1 MEAASLTFFVYQ
13 NLSNKYIFR
22 SLLISLH
29 ERPISGTG
37 SVDLVIYAAQLS
49 QSFFSCL
56 ASSVEGF
63 LDIFS
68 RPPPSNPTTDGEGEG
83 EGEDVSVDASS
94 LHSSMHAVRNL
105 PPGAL
110 ASIVLWCDAE
120 LTKFGAAFG
129 GSRILGNLA
138 LSPPPRGGAK
148 KGPRVL
154 GQKESGDANKDRTA
168 AIEVAAQCVEQ
179 AFSYASDNLDSVGL
193 PLSPRLAEC
202 IRTRLKG
209 CEEEVAALL
218 DERWNPIVL
227 DWKSRDMINHDDD
240 APVDER

>member
-1 MEAASLTFFVYQ
+1 MFA
-13 NLSNKYIFR
+13 
-22 SLLISLH
+22 SLH

-68 RPPPSNPTTDGEGEG
+68 QPPASSGTDGE
-83 EGEDVSVDASS
+83 DSSVDAST
-94 LHSSMHAVRNL
+94 LHSSMQSVRSL

-120 LTKFGAAFG
+120 LAKFGAAFG

-138 LSPPPRGGAK
+138 LSPPPRDAVK

-154 GQKESGDANKDRTA
+154 GQSDQGDANKDRIA

-193 PLSPRLAEC
+193 PLSPRLSEC

-209 CEEEVAALL
+209 CEEEIAALL
-218 DERWNPIVL
+218 DERWAPIVL
-227 DWKSRDMINHDDD
+227 DWKSRDFNHDD
-240 APVDER
+240 APMDER